1 MNIPGDLKYT
11 AEHEWARQEGDEVVV
26 GVTEFAAEQLG
37 DVVFVE
43 VPEVGAQVTAG
54 KPFGVIES
62 VKAVSDLYAPLS
74 GKVTAVN
81 AALTGAPE
89 SVNADPYKAWMIKI
103 APIDAGAF
111 AKLLSPEQYKAL
123 ITQ

>member
-11 AEHEWARQEGDEVVV
+11 AEHEWARQEGDELVI

-43 VPEVGAQVTAG
+43 LPEIGAQITAG
-54 KPFGVIES
+54 KAFGVIES
-62 VKAVSDLYAPLS
+62 VKAVSDLYAPVS
-74 GKVTAVN
+74 GKVTAIN
-81 AALTGAPE
+81 SSLTNAPE
-89 SVNADPYKAWMIKI
+89 AVNADPYKAWMIRVT
-103 APIDAGAF
+103 PVDASAF
-111 AKLLSPEQYKAL
+111 EKLLNAEQYKAL